1 MLFLRI
7 LRIYYESDFKDLKS
21 ARGNPAVSI
30 FVKTHRTHPEN
41 EQDHI
46 ALKNQLKVAEERI
59 TNEHDKRTSDAIMEL
74 IHAKTDE
81 LDHNYNLDTL
91 AIFANENEAQV
102 LRLPFDAKERV
113 ILGEKFATRDL
124 VRDMSEAVHYYVL
137 VITSEYARLIEAT
150 NDRVVKEIGGESERQ
165 SQMSELTFPIKN
177 TSLPTGSKADR
188 TGSSDDDSYL
198 KEFMNR
204 VDKSVQEFRNIDP
217 LPVILV
223 GDSRTL
229 GFYEQVVDND
239 SFIIGKVDHL
249 PNLKDGRA
257 EEIVAGVQEL
267 VENKRLTRYETAQ
280 GELEKARNEKMVC
293 TDSQQI
299 YRSAVEGN
307 AVKLLVRQGHIV
319 PATIDDTALTLL
331 VADDATADGV
341 TDDAVSEII
350 EIVSHNGGEV
360 VFVPQDKM
368 DEKEPIALITR
379 Y

>member
-1 MLFLRI
+1 MM
-7 LRIYYESDFKDLKS
+7 KATLKS
-21 ARGNPAVSI
+21 LKTTRGNPAVSI

-41 EQDHI
+41 EQDSI
-46 ALKNQLKVAEERI
+46 ALKNQLKVAEDRI
-59 TNEHDKRTSDAIMEL
+59 TNEHDKRTSDKILEL

-137 VITSEYARLIEAT
+137 VMTSEHARLIEAI

-165 SQMSELTFPIKN
+165 SQMSELTFPINN

-204 VDKSVQEFRNIDP
+204 VDKSMQEFRNIDP

-239 SFIIGKVDHL
+239 SFIIGKVERL

-257 EEIVAGVQEL
+257 EEIVAGVQEV
-267 VENKRLTRYETAQ
+267 VETQRATRYETAQ
-280 GELEKARNEKMVC
+280 GELEKARNEKMVR
-293 TDSQQI
+293 TDLQQI

-319 PATIDDTALTLL
+319 PATIDESALTLL
-331 VADDATADGV
+331 VADDATAEGV

-360 VFVPQDKM
+360 VFVPKDSM

>member
-1 MLFLRI
+1 M
-7 LRIYYESDFKDLKS
+7 KATLKS
-21 ARGNPAVSI
+21 LKTTRGNPAVSI

-41 EQDHI
+41 EQDSI
-46 ALKNQLKVAEERI
+46 ALKNQLKVAEDRI
-59 TNEHDKRTSDAIMEL
+59 TNEHDKRTSDKILEL

-137 VITSEYARLIEAT
+137 VITSEHARLIEAI
-150 NDRVVKEIGGESERQ
+150 NDRVVKEIGGKSERQ
-165 SQMSELTFPIKN
+165 SQMSELTFPINN

-198 KEFMNR
+198 KEFKNR
-204 VDKSVQEFRNIDP
+204 VDMRMQEFRNIDP

-223 GDSRTL
+223 GDGRTL

-239 SFIIGKVDHL
+239 SFIIGKVEHL
-249 PNLKDGRA
+249 PNLKDGHA
-257 EEIVAGVQEL
+257 EEIVAGVQEV
-267 VENKRLTRYETAQ
+267 VETQRATRYETAQ
-280 GELEKARNEKMVC
+280 GELEKARNEKMVR
-293 TDSQQI
+293 TDLQQI

-307 AVKLLVRQGHIV
+307 VVKLLVRQGYIV
-319 PATIDDTALTLL
+319 PATIDESALTLL
-331 VADDATADGV
+331 VADDATAEGV
-341 TDDAVSEII
+341 TDDAVSEIV

-360 VFVPQDKM
+360 VFVPKDSM

>member
-1 MLFLRI
+1 MM
-7 LRIYYESDFKDLKS
+7 KATLKS
-21 ARGNPAVSI
+21 LKTTRGNPAVSI

-41 EQDHI
+41 EQDSI
-46 ALKNQLKVAEERI
+46 ALKNQLKVAEDRI
-59 TNEHDKRTSDAIMEL
+59 TNEHDKRTSDKILEL

-137 VITSEYARLIEAT
+137 VITSEHARLIEAI

-165 SQMSELTFPIKN
+165 SQMSELTFPINN

-198 KEFMNR
+198 KEFM
-204 VDKSVQEFRNIDP
+204 
-217 LPVILV
+217 ILV

-239 SFIIGKVDHL
+239 SFIIGKVEHL

-257 EEIVAGVQEL
+257 EEIVAGVQEV
-267 VENKRLTRYETAQ
+267 VETQRATRYETAQ
-280 GELEKARNEKMVC
+280 GELEKARNEKMVR
-293 TDSQQI
+293 TNLQQI

-319 PATIDDTALTLL
+319 PATIDESALTLL
-331 VADDATADGV
+331 VADDATAEGV

-360 VFVPQDKM
+360 VFVPKDSM